1 MADIQSGGWSVKEMW
16 NGKDGET
23 RNSTQRFWDRFD
35 SVMLVIMRFYF
46 MIMIIC
52 IIVAIAL
59 LILGYKA
66 LPIATAKM
74 L

>member
-35 SVMLVIMRFYF
+35 SVMMTTIIASIVITFIYYTF
-46 MIMIIC
+46 LKNLSIQ
-52 IIVAIAL
+52 
-59 LILGYKA
+59 
-66 LPIATAKM
+66 
-74 L
+74 